1 MKHKQ
6 QRQRGMTL
14 LEVVVALMIF
24 AVGCMAIIKATGQQV
39 RSLGELEAR
48 NVALWVADNQLAILQ
63 LDVAPPALA
72 WRAGTTDMADEIWH
86 WRYRGRQTTD
96 AGMRAIEIEVR
107 REPQARNALI
117 ALLAYR
123 ELP

>member
-1 MKHKQ
+1 MKADD

-24 AVGCMAIIKATGQQV
+24 AIGCMAVIKTTGQQV

-48 NVALWVADNQLAILQ
+48 NLALWVADNQLALLQ
-63 LDVAPPALA
+63 LDAAPPAPA
-72 WRAGTTDMADEIWH
+72 WREGTTEMADEIWY
-86 WRYRGRQTTD
+86 WRYRGRETTD
-96 AGMRAIEIEVR
+96 AGLWAIEIEVR
-107 REPQARNALI
+107 CEPQAHNALI